1 MYHVCTLLLVVW
13 WTGGP
18 IDYSIS
24 RHSGMA
30 AKIRETVVSQHS
42 PESFNYPGD
51 PTICE
56 QECRIATNKVLVAS
70 YKRKI
75 GDKISL
81 FGTFSRTLW
90 QNKANT
96 TTDPTTTGSATGK
109 GSTTVCQSASSSL
122 YLVVASSKFCNRTQG
137 TESGPYF

>member
-1 MYHVCTLLLVVW
+1 VPSPAKGVPARFVSVGPAAAAKASSEGWRLCLRPNMYHVCTLLLVVW

-30 AKIRETVVSQHS
+30 AKIRETVVTTHS

-75 GDKISL
+75 GEKISL

-96 TTDPTTTGSATGK
+96 AW
-109 GSTTVCQSASSSL
+109 
-122 YLVVASSKFCNRTQG
+122 LVLL
-137 TESGPYF
+137 